1 MFVTWAI
8 VDQWGFQDYYISV
21 RHMTTRV
28 LVSGIKT
35 QITSRC
41 LRKEGPQ
48 KAEITGMFYRIT
60 SLKTKDEDTHEKK
73 YIEEETGVQ
82 CVTEKHL

>member
-35 QITSRC
+35 QIASRY

-60 SLKTKDEDTHEKK
+60 SLKTKDEDTHEKNILK
-73 YIEEETGVQ
+73 KKQVFN
-82 CVTEKHL
+82 V

>member
-1 MFVTWAI
+1 M
-8 VDQWGFQDYYISV
+8 

-35 QITSRC
+35 QIASRC

-60 SLKTKDEDTHEKK
+60 SLKTKDEDTHEKNILK
-73 YIEEETGVQ
+73 KKQVFN
-82 CVTEKHL
+82 V

>member
-21 RHMTTRV
+21 RHMNTRV

-35 QITSRC
+35 QIASRC

-48 KAEITGMFYRIT
+48 KAEITGIFYIIT
-60 SLKTKDEDTHEKK
+60 SLKTKDVDTHEKNILK
-73 YIEEETGVQ
+73 KKQVFN
-82 CVTEKHL
+82 V

>member
-28 LVSGIKT
+28 LVSGINT
-35 QITSRC
+35 QIASIC

-48 KAEITGMFYRIT
+48 KAEITVKFYRNT
-60 SLKTKDEDTHEKK
+60 SLKRKDEDTHEK
-73 YIEEETGVQ
+73 I
-82 CVTEKHL
+82 